1 MSSGSLYGE
10 HLTGI
15 AIGNALSAYWFLTQ
29 DTHPAH
35 KVSSRVKIRSKSLLL
50 RLITPLSLL
59 SIATVLTISVST
71 YFSARETLKNSVYDR
86 LSVAASLKEEELN
99 QWFETHRNDILLL
112 ARLPEIQTEAA
123 VLVSG
128 AAANNQTAATA
139 RERLTSYL
147 RDIVTFKPHLAEVSV
162 VSEDGLV
169 LFSTNKSLE
178 NTTQSLETNTTYFA
192 DESDDVAPIP
202 YISPTT
208 GATTITLATPILNNA
223 NSRIGILL
231 VTLDLQD
238 VDSLIQERTGLGE
251 TGTTYLVGKIDEQNT
266 FIASDT
272 EQDSANEQDSAGNI
286 TSFAIDAAIAGES
299 GAGLYQNYAGKPV
312 IGVYRW
318 LDNQSLAL
326 IAEIDQREAFAP
338 ARTLARNILVIGFVA
353 TGLLLSGIYLL
364 SRRITQPITDITKA
378 AIQLQS
384 GQLDQ
389 SLTVT
394 SQDEIGVLARAF
406 NHMAQQL
413 KQSFDILENT
423 NQELEVRVKERTV
436 ALEEAKEAAEAA
448 TRTKSAF
455 LANMSHELR
464 TPLNSIIGYSEM
476 LEEDVELVG
485 EAGLITDLRKIQ
497 GSSKHLLNLIDSILN
512 LSKIETGRMGLQLE
526 SISIGALIEDI
537 LATVRLEADK
547 KGNQILLQNLSTIDT
562 IQTDFSKLRQCLEH
576 VLSNANKFTDQG
588 QITLTIQTPRY
599 DGENYLEFTVE
610 DTGIGIAP
618 DQLEKVFEAF
628 TQADDSS
635 TRRYEGTG
643 LGLTITREFVY
654 MLGGVI
660 TAQNSPTGGAIFTI
674 RIPQV
679 IPNLQR
685 QLAATKA

>member
-1 MSSGSLYGE
+1 M
-10 HLTGI
+10 
-15 AIGNALSAYWFLTQ
+15 
-29 DTHPAH
+29 
-35 KVSSRVKIRSKSLLL
+35 KIRSTSLLL

-59 SIATVLTISVST
+59 SVATVLTISVST

-128 AAANNQTAATA
+128 AAADTTANQTA

-208 GATTITLATPILNNA
+208 EATAITLATPVLNAA

-251 TGTTYLVGKIDEQNT
+251 TGTTYLVGQIDEQNT
-266 FIASDT
+266 FIASD
-272 EQDSANEQDSAGNI
+272 EEQDSAGNI
-286 TSFAIDAAIAGES
+286 TSFAIDQAIAGES

-326 IAEIDQREAFAP
+326 IAEINQREAFAP
-338 ARTLARNILVIGFVA
+338 ARALARNILLIGFVA

-423 NQELEVRVKERTV
+423 NQELEVRVKERTL
-436 ALEEAKEAAEAA
+436 ALEAAKEAAEAA

-485 EAGLITDLRKIQ
+485 EASLINDLRKIQ

-526 SISIGALIEDI
+526 SISIASLVEDI
-537 LATVRLEADK
+537 LATVRLAADK
-547 KGNQILLQNLSTIDT
+547 KANQVLVQNLSTIDT
-562 IQTDFSKLRQCLEH
+562 LQTDFDKLRQCLEH

-618 DQLEKVFEAF
+618 DQLEQVFEAF

-635 TRRYEGTG
+635 TRRFEGTG

-679 IPNLQR
+679 IPSLQR
-685 QLAATKA
+685 QLATTKA

>member
-1 MSSGSLYGE
+1 MS
-10 HLTGI
+10 
-15 AIGNALSAYWFLTQ
+15 
-29 DTHPAH
+29 
-35 KVSSRVKIRSKSLLL
+35 V
-50 RLITPLSLL
+50 
-59 SIATVLTISVST
+59 ATVLTISVST

-128 AAANNQTAATA
+128 AAADTTANQTA

-208 GATTITLATPILNNA
+208 EATAITLATPVLNAA

-251 TGTTYLVGKIDEQNT
+251 TGTTYLVGQIDEQNT
-266 FIASDT
+266 FIASD
-272 EQDSANEQDSAGNI
+272 EEQDSAGNI
-286 TSFAIDAAIAGES
+286 TSFAIDQAIAGES

-326 IAEIDQREAFAP
+326 IAEINQREAFAP
-338 ARTLARNILVIGFVA
+338 ARALARNILLIGFVA

-423 NQELEVRVKERTV
+423 NQELEVRVKERTL
-436 ALEEAKEAAEAA
+436 ALEAAKEAAEAA

-485 EAGLITDLRKIQ
+485 EASLINDLRKIQ

-526 SISIGALIEDI
+526 SISIASLVEDI
-537 LATVRLEADK
+537 LATVRLAADK
-547 KGNQILLQNLSTIDT
+547 KANQVLVQNLSTIDT
-562 IQTDFSKLRQCLEH
+562 LQTDFDKLRQCLEH

-618 DQLEKVFEAF
+618 DQLEQVFEAF

-635 TRRYEGTG
+635 TRRFEGTG

-679 IPNLQR
+679 IPSLQR
-685 QLAATKA
+685 QLATTKA

>member
-1 MSSGSLYGE
+1 M
-10 HLTGI
+10 
-15 AIGNALSAYWFLTQ
+15 
-29 DTHPAH
+29 
-35 KVSSRVKIRSKSLLL
+35 KIRSKSLLL

-59 SIATVLTISVST
+59 SVATVLTISVST

-86 LSVAASLKEEELN
+86 LSVAATLKEEELS

-112 ARLPEIQTEAA
+112 ARLPEIQTQAA

-128 AAANNQTAATA
+128 AAANTQPASNRAA

-147 RDIVTFKPHLAEVSV
+147 RDIVTFKPHLAEVSI

-208 GATTITLATPILNNA
+208 GATAITLATPVLNSA

-251 TGTTYLVGKIDEQNT
+251 TGTTYLVGQIDEQNT
-266 FIASDT
+266 FIASD
-272 EQDSANEQDSAGNI
+272 EEQDSAGNI

-299 GAGLYQNYAGKPV
+299 GAGLYQNYAGQPV

-326 IAEIDQREAFAP
+326 IAEINQREAFAP
-338 ARTLARNILVIGFVA
+338 ARALARNILLIGFVA

-384 GQLDQ
+384 GELDQ

-394 SQDEIGVLARAF
+394 RQDEIGVLAQAF
-406 NHMAQQL
+406 NHMAKQL
-413 KQSFDILENT
+413 KQSFDILEST
-423 NQELEVRVKERTV
+423 NQELEVRVKDRTIE
-436 ALEEAKEAAEAA
+436 LEAAKEAAEAA

-476 LEEDVELVG
+476 LEEDVELIG
-485 EAGLITDLRKIQ
+485 EANLIPDLRKIQ
-497 GSSKHLLNLIDSILN
+497 GSSKHLLNLIDSVLN
-512 LSKIETGRMGLQLE
+512 LSKIETGRMELQLE
-526 SISIGALIEDI
+526 SVSVISLVQDVLVTAQ
-537 LATVRLEADK
+537 AAADK
-547 KGNQILLQNLSTIDT
+547 KENQLILKNLSDVSS
-562 IQTDFSKLRQCLEH
+562 IQTDFVKLRQCLLH
-576 VLSNANKFTDQG
+576 LLSNANKFTEQG
-588 QITLTIQTPRY
+588 QITLTITTPQY
-599 DGENYLEFTVE
+599 DDENYLEFTVE

-618 DQLEKVFEAF
+618 DQLEQVFEAF

-660 TAQNSPTGGAIFTI
+660 TAQNSLEGGAVFTI

-679 IPNLQR
+679 IPNVRR
-685 QLAATKA
+685 QLATATKA